1 MRRAKLRS
9 ELLGVMDCVKCI
21 VNDDDLTFCN
31 KQIYPAIAFGD
42 GGLAQNAWF

>member
-9 ELLGVMDCVKCI
+9 ELLGVMNCVKCI
-21 VNDDDLTFCN
+21 VKDDDLTFCD

-42 GGLAQNAWF
+42 AGLAQNARF